1 MEDGTAQ
8 NASALPPPLA
18 MLQMISGFWVSR
30 TIYIAAKL
38 GLADLIAQGP
48 RTAEDLAAQTG
59 THARSL
65 YRVLRALASLGIFK
79 EEADGRFSQTQLS
92 ETLRSEVPGS
102 MRWAAMVE
110 LGQEHFPAWGNVM
123 HSVKTGEIAFD
134 NLYKQ
139 DVWAY
144 YAQTPD
150 DAQTFNRSMSGF
162 TQVVNQAVL
171 AGYDFSNIGKLVDVA
186 GGVGSLLSNVLQA
199 HPTIRGVL
207 FDLPHVIAE
216 AGPFFEQAG
225 CADRCELV
233 SGDFFQSVPEGG
245 DVYMMKWIIHDWDDE
260 KSITILRNIHQ
271 AMKADGR
278 LLLLETVVPAGNEPH
293 WSKFLDLNMM
303 VMTGGCERTE
313 AEFDALLQAAGF
325 RLQRILPTFSNVNII
340 EAAK

>member
-1 MEDGTAQ
+1 MEDDTAQ

-18 MLQMISGFWVSR
+18 MLQMIMGFWVSR

-48 RTAEDLAAQTG
+48 RTAEDLAIHTG

-65 YRVLRALASLGIFK
+65 YRVLRALAGLGIFR
-79 EEADGRFSQTQLS
+79 EGADGRFSQTQLS
-92 ETLRSEVPGS
+92 ETLRSDVPGS

-144 YAQTPD
+144 YAQNPE

-171 AGYDFSNIGKLVDVA
+171 AGYDFSNIRKLVDVA

-199 HPTIRGVL
+199 NPTTRGVL

-225 CADRCELV
+225 CADRCEFV

-245 DVYMMKWIIHDWDDE
+245 DVYMMKWIIHDWDDD
-260 KSITILRNIHQ
+260 KSIAILRNIHR
-271 AMKADGR
+271 AMKDDGR

-313 AEFDALLQAAGF
+313 AEFKALLLAAGF
-325 RLQRILPTFSNVNII
+325 RLQQNLQTFSNVNII
-340 EAAK
+340 EAVK